1 MAYITFNESL
11 RTAGKG
17 IILSLRTLF
26 DSKAWSPGPEGWNN
40 AVKRKTEYFD
50 ELYTLQPIA
59 KSLIKDIQK
68 IKGYLFNP
76 RDLESAMN
84 KREQYIDSSSGMVS
98 YGTKISRLQSNSATN
113 YLTKKSNIL
122 TMGFKNAGH
131 QTCIKKLPA
140 GGNKVYLLA
149 ITFDSDSIEH
159 VEAVV
164 KGTGIDAGLQL
175 KEIPFR
181 YSVEQ
186 YKKD

>member
-11 RTAGKG
+11 MTAGKG
-17 IILSLRTLF
+17 IIMSLQTLF

-40 AVKRKTEYFD
+40 AVKRKTQYFD
-50 ELYTLQPIA
+50 SMYTLNRISKQ
-59 KSLIKDIQK
+59 LIKEVQRVN
-68 IKGYLFNP
+68 GFLFSP
-76 RDLESAMN
+76 STLEQAMN
-84 KREQYIDSSSGMVS
+84 KREQYMTGGYPS
-98 YGTKISRLQSNSATN
+98 YGTKISKLQADSATN
-113 YLTKKSNIL
+113 YMTKQNII
-122 TMGFKNAGH
+122 TAGFKNAGH

-149 ITFDSDSIEH
+149 ITFDSDEIDH
-159 VEAVV
+159 VEAIV

-181 YSVEQ
+181 YDVSE

>member
-1 MAYITFNESL
+1 MAYITFNETL
-11 RTAGKG
+11 MTAGKG
-17 IILSLRTLF
+17 IVMSLQQLF

-40 AVKRKTEYFD
+40 AVKRKTQYFD
-50 ELYTLQPIA
+50 SMYTLSRIS
-59 KSLIKDIQK
+59 KSLIQDIQK
-68 IKGYLFNP
+68 VKGFLFSP
-76 RDLESAMN
+76 GTLEQAMN
-84 KREQYIDSSSGMVS
+84 KREQYVDNQGFVS
-98 YGTKISRLQSNSATN
+98 YGTKISKLQNDSATN
-113 YLTKKSNIL
+113 YMTKQNII

-149 ITFDSDSIEH
+149 ITFDSDEIDH

-181 YSVEQ
+181 YDLDE
-186 YKKD
+186 YKK